1 MSKKG
6 DVTTDTRA
14 DAKVTSKDDLAPGE
28 LAPGDLAPG
37 DLAPGDLAPGDLAV
51 DGALVRTLA
60 ALLAETGL
68 SEIEYAVGDRRI
80 RVARNVSGIVS
91 AAGTF
96 AAAPVP
102 AAAPAAEPALATHPG
117 AVKAPMVG
125 TVYLSP
131 QPEAPTFAKL
141 GDMVSAGQPLLIIE
155 AMKVMNQIRAPRAGR
170 LAQILVEDGT
180 PVEYGEVVMV
190 LE

>member
-1 MSKKG
+1 MSKQG
-6 DVTTDTRA
+6 
-14 DAKVTSKDDLAPGE
+14 DLATDP
-28 LAPGDLAPG
+28 LAGDLPGDLT
-37 DLAPGDLAPGDLAV
+37 V
-51 DGALVRTLA
+51 DGTLVRTLA

-80 RVARNVSGIVS
+80 RVARNATAVSFAPAAATAATGAPS
-91 AAGTF
+91 A
-96 AAAPVP
+96 AAAPSEASL
-102 AAAPAAEPALATHPG
+102 AAHPG

-131 QPEAPTFAKL
+131 QPEAPPFAKL
-141 GDMVSAGQPLLIIE
+141 GDTVSAGQPLLIIE

-170 LAQILVEDGT
+170 LTQILVDDGA